1 MSDQRVSRSER
12 TASVTGRLP
21 SVTELGVLA
30 AASLWI
36 GGWMAVGLHLVR
48 WSL

>member
-1 MSDQRVSRSER
+1 MTDQRVSGSER
-12 TASVTGRLP
+12 SASVTGRLP

-36 GGWMAVGLHLVR
+36 GSWMPVGLHLVG